1 MVLDYIF
8 ERLTGKHCDG
18 SDYGQFF
25 SLADAKEACRNDPK
39 CGKVYDQGCNG
50 SPYSLCPVYAQNKD
64 SGRSCLYIKPKY
76 GKYTYCYQLFSL
88 EKKFKRNQHR
98 NILCFIQYS

>member
-1 MVLDYIF
+1 MILDYIF

-25 SLADAKEACRNDPK
+25 NLADAKEACRTDPK

-50 SPYSLCPVYAQNKD
+50 SPYSLCPVDAKNKD

-76 GKYTYCYQLFSL
+76 GKYSYSCHLISCGYQ
-88 EKKFKRNQHR
+88 NAI
-98 NILCFIQYS
+98 NIETH